1 MKSFVWRLQKVLEI
15 KTKQEQ
21 IKQAELLRITE
32 KLANTQGKLLTEQMK
47 LKDII
52 DSIARKNPKKRLGEQ
67 EFFLKHS
74 IASDELIK
82 KLKDEISTLESR
94 QRDKIAEV
102 VKLRQF
108 NEGLEKL
115 QAEAKRKFIFE
126 QEKLEQKEMDEGF
139 TMAFARKNMA
149 HSL

>member
-1 MKSFVWRLQKVLEI
+1 MKRFVWRLQQVLEI

-21 IKQAELLRITE
+21 IKRTELLRITE
-32 KLANTQGKLLTEQMK
+32 RLAHTRGKLLTEQMK

-52 DSIARKNPKKRLGEQ
+52 AGIARKNPKKRLGEQ

-74 IASDELIK
+74 ITSDELIK
-82 KLKDEISTLESR
+82 KLKDEISTLELQ

-108 NEGLEKL
+108 KEGLEKL
-115 QAEAKRKFIFE
+115 RAEAQKKFIFE
-126 QEKLEQKEMDEGF
+126 QEKLEQKEIDEGA
-139 TMAFARKNMA
+139 TMTFARKSIVN
-149 HSL
+149 

>member
-1 MKSFVWRLQKVLEI
+1 MKRFVWRLQQVLEI

-21 IKQAELLRITE
+21 IKRTELLRITE
-32 KLANTQGKLLTEQMK
+32 RLAHTQGKLLTEQMK

-52 DSIARKNPKKRLGEQ
+52 AGIARKNPKKRLGEQ

-74 IASDELIK
+74 ITSDELIK
-82 KLKDEISTLESR
+82 KLKDEISTLELQ

-108 NEGLEKL
+108 KEGLEKL
-115 QAEAKRKFIFE
+115 RAEAKKKFIFE
-126 QEKLEQKEMDEGF
+126 QEKLEQKEIDEGA
-139 TMAFARKNMA
+139 TMTFARKSIVN
-149 HSL
+149 